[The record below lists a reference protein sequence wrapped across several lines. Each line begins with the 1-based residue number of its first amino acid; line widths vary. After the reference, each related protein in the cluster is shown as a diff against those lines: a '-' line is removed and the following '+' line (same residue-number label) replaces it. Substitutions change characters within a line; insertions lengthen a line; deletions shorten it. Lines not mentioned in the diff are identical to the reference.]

1 MMSSIYMRAINVLAV
16 VVVIVWLIPVVWVA
30 ITSIKPTNVI
40 NAEVPTFYSFEP
52 TGEHYV
58 EIFDRFRMDR
68 AIVNS
73 LVTVGVST
81 LIVMILALP
90 AAYAVARMGLMGG
103 DTWALVILSLRF
115 LPGVVVVLPYFKMAT
130 WFSLIDTQI
139 VLIVVYVAF
148 GLPFAVWIL
157 RGFLLDL
164 PKEVEEAARL
174 DGLSWLQIIF
184 RLILPMAAP
193 GIAVTAIFTFVF
205 SWNEYLYALFLTYD
219 SRDDDAGRAAED
231 HRPLQRAVGFAQR
244 RRGDTAIADD
254 RRRVPPPATH
264 RARSRARRGEI
275 GPP

>member
-1 MMSSIYMRAINVLAV
+1 MPPTSHDVVDLHRGDQRSRGARRRHLAD
-16 VVVIVWLIPVVWVA
+16 PGGWVA
-30 ITSIKPTNVI
+30 LTSVKPTNVI
-40 NAEVPTFYSFEP
+40 NAETPTFYSFEP

-148 GLPFAVWIL
+148 GPAL
-157 RGFLLDL
+157 RGLDSARVPAGFAQGGGGGRPARRAELAADHL
-164 PKEVEEAARL
+164 PADSAHGRARHRGHGHL
-174 DGLSWLQIIF
+174 HLRLQLE
-184 RLILPMAAP
+184 RVPLCALPH
-193 GIAVTAIFTFVF
+193 
-205 SWNEYLYALFLTYD
+205 LRQCD
-219 SRDDDAGRAAED
+219 HHAGRAAED
-231 HRPLQRAVGFAQR
+231 HRPSTTCCGV
-244 RRGDTAIADD
+244 
-254 RRRVPPPATH
+254 
-264 RARSRARRGEI
+264 RSAPVR
-275 GPP
+275 

>member
-1 MMSSIYMRAINVLAV
+1 MTSVYTRAINVLAV
-16 VVVIVWLIPVVWVA
+16 LVVVVWLIPVLWVA
-30 ITSIKPTNVI
+30 LTSVKPTNVI
-40 NAEVPTFYSFEP
+40 NAPEPTFYSFAP

-58 EIFDRFRMDR
+58 EIFDRFLFDR

-73 LVTVGVST
+73 LITVGVST

-115 LPGVVVVLPYFKMAT
+115 MPGVVVVLPYFKMAN
-130 WFSLIDTQI
+130 WFGLIDTQI
-139 VLIVVYVAF
+139 VLIVVYTAF

-219 SRDDDAGRAAED
+219 KATTMPVALQKTIDLYNVLWGSLSAGAVIQLLPMIAVVFL
-231 HRPLQRAVGFAQR
+231 LQRHIARGLALGAVK
-244 RRGDTAIADD
+244 
-254 RRRVPPPATH
+254 
-264 RARSRARRGEI
+264 
-275 GPP
+275 

>member
-1 MMSSIYMRAINVLAV
+1 MMSSIYMRAINLLAV
-16 VVVIVWLIPVVWVA
+16 VVVILWLVPVAWVA
-30 ITSIKPTNVI
+30 LTAVKPTNVI
-40 NAEVPTFYSFEP
+40 NAETPTFYSFEP

-58 EIFDRFRMDR
+58 EIFDRFLFDR
-68 AIVNS
+68 AILNS
-73 LVTVGVST
+73 LITVGVST

-115 LPGVVVVLPYFKMAT
+115 MPGVVVVLPYFKMAN
-130 WFSLIDTQI
+130 WFGLIDTQI

-184 RLILPMAAP
+184 RLILADGRA
-193 GIAVTAIFTFVF
+193 G
-205 SWNEYLYALFLTYD
+205 NCGHGYLHFRLQLERI
-219 SRDDDAGRAAED
+219 SLCIVPHLRQGDDDAGRAAKN
-231 HRPLQRAVGFAQR
+231 HRPLQCVMGFA
-244 RRGDTAIADD
+244 
-254 RRRVPPPATH
+254 
-264 RARSRARRGEI
+264 
-275 GPP
+275 

>member
-1 MMSSIYMRAINVLAV
+1 MSTVYSRALNVLAI

-30 ITSIKPTNVI
+30 LTSVKPTNVI
-40 NAEVPTFYSFEP
+40 NAAVPTFYSFEP

-58 EIFDRFRMDR
+58 EIFDRFQFDR
-68 AIVNS
+68 AILNS
-73 LVTVGVST
+73 LITVGVST

-115 LPGVVVVLPYFKMAT
+115 LPGVVVVLPYFKMAD
-130 WFSLIDTQI
+130 FFGLIDTQI
-139 VLIVVYVAF
+139 VLIIVYTAF

-174 DGLSWLQIIF
+174 DGLGWIQIIF

-205 SWNEYLYALFLTYD
+205 SWNEYLYALFLTYNNATTMPVALQKTID
-219 SRDDDAGRAAED
+219 IYNVLWGSLSAGAVIQVVPMIAVVFL
-231 HRPLQRAVGFAQR
+231 LQRHIARGLALGAVK
-244 RRGDTAIADD
+244 
-254 RRRVPPPATH
+254 
-264 RARSRARRGEI
+264 
-275 GPP
+275 

>member
-40 NAEVPTFYSFEP
+40 NSEVPTFYSFEP

-58 EIFDRFRMDR
+58 EIFDRFRFDR
-68 AIVNS
+68 AILNS
-73 LVTVGVST
+73 LITVGVST

-139 VLIVVYVAF
+139 VLIVVYIAF

-219 SRDDDAGRAAED
+219 SATTMPVALQKTIDLYNVLWGSLSAGAVIQLLPMIAVVFL
-231 HRPLQRAVGFAQR
+231 LQRHIARGLALGAVK
-244 RRGDTAIADD
+244 
-254 RRRVPPPATH
+254 
-264 RARSRARRGEI
+264 
-275 GPP
+275 

>member
-1 MMSSIYMRAINVLAV
+1 MMSSIYTRAINVLAV
-16 VVVIVWLIPVVWVA
+16 VVVVVWLIPVLWVA
-30 ITSIKPTNVI
+30 LTSVKPTNVI
-40 NAEVPTFYSFEP
+40 NAETPTFYSFEP

-58 EIFDRFRMDR
+58 EIFDRFLFDR

-73 LVTVGVST
+73 LITVGVST

-115 LPGVVVVLPYFKMAT
+115 MPGVVVVLPYFKMAN
-130 WFSLIDTQI
+130 WFGLIDTQI

-219 SRDDDAGRAAED
+219 KATTMPVALQKTIDLYNVLWGSLSAGAVIQLLPMIAVVFL
-231 HRPLQRAVGFAQR
+231 LQRHIARGLALGAVK
-244 RRGDTAIADD
+244 
-254 RRRVPPPATH
+254 
-264 RARSRARRGEI
+264 
-275 GPP
+275 